1 MMHASDFEFR
11 NRWWLFG
18 VIFGVAFALF
28 TFDHVPVGAR
38 IADRLVSFAAWP
50 EPLALRVVF
59 GTAALIM
66 IAAALVRV
74 WGSAYLGRDVVH
86 DHAVHSEALR
96 ADGPYRHV
104 RNPLYLGNV
113 LMSGAMAFVAPVIGA
128 LLILIFVPL
137 FCYRLIGREESA
149 LEAEQGENY
158 RAFKRAVPRLL
169 PSLGARI
176 PVSGVTPDWI
186 NGLAA
191 EAFFISYA
199 LGVIGFAVSLNILWL
214 YAGWLVSPL
223 LSWLAG
229 LAVQNWTRA
238 VVPSEK

>member
-74 WGSAYLGRDVVH
+74 WGQH
-86 DHAVHSEALR
+86 
-96 ADGPYRHV
+96 
-104 RNPLYLGNV
+104 
-113 LMSGAMAFVAPVIGA
+113 I
-128 LLILIFVPL
+128 
-137 FCYRLIGREESA
+137 
-149 LEAEQGENY
+149 
-158 RAFKRAVPRLL
+158 
-169 PSLGARI
+169 
-176 PVSGVTPDWI
+176 
-186 NGLAA
+186 LAA
-191 EAFFISYA
+191 
-199 LGVIGFAVSLNILWL
+199 
-214 YAGWLVSPL
+214 
-223 LSWLAG
+223 
-229 LAVQNWTRA
+229 T
-238 VVPSEK
+238 